1 MSEPPSESGFTY
13 RAFLSYS
20 HADKAWADWL
30 HKALET
36 YRVPSH
42 LVGKRSQVGVIPRR
56 LHPIFRDRA
65 ELASSTDLGDT
76 INEALAKSG
85 ALVVICSPRSAQ
97 SRWVNEEVLAFKR
110 WGRADRIFCLIV
122 DGEPTVGDTPGCAA
136 EECFSPAL
144 RCTFSENA
152 PTNRRTE
159 PVAADVR
166 PGQDGKLNAK
176 LKLIAGLLGVGFDQ
190 LKQRE
195 QHRRMQRMVA
205 VTSLT
210 LAVMAVTA
218 VSAVFALI
226 SRHDAVVAQ
235 HQAEVAQHAA
245 ERRQKRAEDLI
256 GYMLGDLNDKLQQVS
271 RLDIVEA
278 VDDRAL
284 AYFKSLPATDVTDD
298 TLGHRAKALEKIG
311 EVRMTQGQL
320 AEALDAFQTS
330 SRISARLAN
339 AAPGDAERQAAH
351 ARVLS
356 YVGMIYWNQGKLAAA
371 QQSFESA
378 QEILLRARPR
388 SGQGLS
394 LKYARLNA
402 ANNLAHVLET
412 RGHPDAAL
420 TAYRNTLT
428 LARELVA
435 ANPDNADWMSA
446 LGDAHN
452 NLGKLALVRGDL
464 AEAVTE
470 YLADDAIKTRLSA
483 RAPRD
488 NSQREDMLRVRAI
501 LGRTLAMTGDTAT
514 GMRYL
519 QQAVDLAG
527 QLVKFDPDNTDFLD
541 LAALYSTQLARLKR
555 LDGNLPEASVLNAKS
570 LTTLST
576 LISKDPSNSAWQS
589 DYAVARIEQAA
600 QSRATGNRGAA
611 LAQARSALKILDP
624 MLSTQPD
631 DHATLLSTLTAKLL
645 LADATTDP
653 TTAQTL
659 REQALQLLQALE
671 TGKNDPRLL
680 ALQVYALLALDRR
693 VDAQATIKF
702 LWNSGYRDLELMGTL
717 QRADIDYPPNPE
729 FQARLLAASV
739 RSSGTGVT
747 PPAAQQRPQSSPFP
761 NQRR

>member
-42 LVGKRSQVGVIPRR
+42 LVGKRTKVGVIPRR

-76 INEALAKSG
+76 INEALENSE
-85 ALVVICSPRSAQ
+85 ALIVICSPRSAQ

-122 DGEPTVGDTPGCAA
+122 DGEPTVSDTPGCAA

-144 RCTFSENA
+144 RCTHSENV
-152 PTNRRTE
+152 PTNQRTE

-176 LKLIAGLLGVGFDQ
+176 LKLVAGLLGVGFDT

-195 QHRRMQRMVA
+195 QHRRIQRLVA

-210 LAVMAVTA
+210 LALMAVTA
-218 VSAVFALI
+218 VLAVFALI
-226 SRHDAVVAQ
+226 SRHQAVTAQ
-235 HQAEVAQHAA
+235 HLAEVAQHAA

-271 RLDIVEA
+271 RLDIMEA
-278 VDDRAL
+278 VDDRAM

-298 TLGHRAKALEKIG
+298 TLAHRAKALEKIG
-311 EVRMTQGQL
+311 EVRMAQGQL
-320 AEALDAFQTS
+320 AEALDAFHAS

-339 AAPGDAERQAAH
+339 AAPADAGRQAAH

-356 YVGMIYWNQGKLAAA
+356 YIGMIYWNQGELAAA
-371 QQSFESA
+371 QQTFESA
-378 QEILLRARPR
+378 QKILLHVQPR
-388 SGQGLS
+388 SGQGLL
-394 LKYARLNA
+394 LKFARLNA
-402 ANNLAHVLET
+402 ANNLAHVLEA
-412 RGHPDAAL
+412 RGQPDAAL
-420 TAYRNTLT
+420 TAYRSTLA

-464 AEAVTE
+464 AAAVAE
-470 YLADDAIKTRLSA
+470 YRADDAIKTRLSA
-483 RAPRD
+483 RAPHD

-501 LGRTLAMTGDTAT
+501 LGRTLAMTGDAAT
-514 GMRYL
+514 GIRYL
-519 QQAVDLAG
+519 QQAVDLAR
-527 QLVKFDPDNTDFLD
+527 QLVKFDPDNTEFQD
-541 LAALYSTQLARLKR
+541 LAALYRTQLARLKR
-555 LDGNLPEASVLNAKS
+555 LDGNLQEANKLNARS

-576 LISKDPSNSAWQS
+576 LIRKDPSNSTWQS

-600 QSRATGNRGAA
+600 QSRATGNLEAA
-611 LAQARSALKILDP
+611 RAQAQSALTILDP
-624 MLSTQPD
+624 MLARQPD
-631 DHATLLSTLTAKLL
+631 DHRTLLSTVTAKLL
-645 LADATTDP
+645 LADVATVP
-653 TTAQTL
+653 TVAQTL
-659 REQALQLLQALE
+659 REQALQALQTRE
-671 TGKNDPRLL
+671 NGMNDPRLL
-680 ALQVYALLALDRR
+680 ALQVYALLAMDRR
-693 VDAQATIKF
+693 ADAQATIER
-702 LWNSGYRDLELMGTL
+702 LWNSGYRDLELLNTL
-717 QRADIDYPPNPE
+717 QRAAIDYPPNPE
-729 FQARLLAASV
+729 FQTRLLAASV
-739 RSSGTGVT
+739 RSFGGGIA
-747 PPAAQQRPQSSPFP
+747 PPAGTQERP
-761 NQRR
+761 